1 MVPPMTPPFY
11 GNAGGHGASDGVNAA
26 VFGRRVAP
34 RGARNLVWWLCVPAM
49 ALAGCAGV
57 PESTRAMQST
67 PIPTTAV
74 APSPSAQQVPAPTPT
89 DVEAGP
95 GTFGILAAES
105 SVRFLIG
112 ERLGNS
118 PHRVVG
124 VSRSVIGTVDVN
136 PADAAQAKIGP
147 IQIDAGSFVTDDEL
161 RDSSV
166 RAFILQ
172 ADRYPEIVFTPT
184 SIAGLPPAA
193 EVGDELAFEVTGDL
207 TIRGTTRPVV
217 FEVTLEVQSSDRL
230 LGRAE
235 AAILR
240 SDFGLTIPE
249 VPRVAEVDA
258 EVQLRI
264 AFVAERLP

>member
-1 MVPPMTPPFY
+1 MV
-11 GNAGGHGASDGVNAA
+11 
-26 VFGRRVAP
+26 
-34 RGARNLVWWLCVPAM
+34 LWLCVPAI
-49 ALAGCAGV
+49 ALAGCAGA
-57 PESTRAMQST
+57 PEPTRVVAAT
-67 PIPTTAV
+67 AIPTPAV
-74 APSPSAQQVPAPTPT
+74 APTPSAQEEPAPTPT
-89 DVEAGP
+89 DAEVGP

-105 SVRFLIG
+105 SARFLIG

-118 PHRVVG
+118 PNRVVG
-124 VSRSVIGTVDVN
+124 VSRSVSGTIEVD

-147 IQIDAGSFVTDDEL
+147 IRIDAGSFVTDDEL

-207 TIRGTTRPVV
+207 TIRDTTRPVV
-217 FEVTLEVQSSDRL
+217 FGVTLEVQSPDRL
-230 LGRAE
+230 LGRGE

-249 VPRVAEVDA
+249 VPRVAEVEA

-264 AFVAERLP
+264 AFVAERLR